1 MPAENYSRHAKAGQ
15 SRNSYY
21 LEGIE
26 MTKIKASMAGTVWK
40 IVVSEGEEVKA
51 GQDVVI
57 LESMKMEI
65 PISAESDGVVKRI
78 IVQEGMFVNEE
89 DDLLEIE

>member
-1 MPAENYSRHAKAGQ
+1 
-15 SRNSYY
+15 
-21 LEGIE
+21 
-26 MTKIKASMAGTVWK
+26 MAGTVWK

>member
-1 MPAENYSRHAKAGQ
+1 
-15 SRNSYY
+15 
-21 LEGIE
+21 